1 MLCGYKRSDKSITK
15 YKNINLSRTKIYQME
30 NKEKSFSPAV
40 RESLVRSLKSL
51 AYNLWWT
58 WNPDAAALFKELS
71 PLVWEQSNHSA
82 VAVLKRV
89 SDTELRARLG
99 DNHFATRVHTILE
112 EFSTYIHHT
121 ETWCVQH
128 APHLLEKPVAY
139 FSAEFGLHE
148 CLPIYSGG
156 LGGFSWRLCKVCER
170 FGNLVRGSKL
180 VLSPRIF

>member
-1 MLCGYKRSDKSITK
+1 
-15 YKNINLSRTKIYQME
+15 ME

-89 SDTELRARLG
+89 S
-99 DNHFATRVHTILE
+99 
-112 EFSTYIHHT
+112 
-121 ETWCVQH
+121 
-128 APHLLEKPVAY
+128 
-139 FSAEFGLHE
+139 
-148 CLPIYSGG
+148 
-156 LGGFSWRLCKVCER
+156 
-170 FGNLVRGSKL
+170 
-180 VLSPRIF
+180 